1 MVMAQVECV
10 RHYGQWFAVC
20 AFKREHSFGRILV
33 KRLFALLI
41 SLLSI
46 QIVAQ
51 NAIAI
56 RAGGVVDPGKG
67 SVARNQV
74 ILVENGKIK
83 EIGATV
89 HVPDGTATIDLSR
102 EWLSPGLMDAHVHL
116 TLTEVTGGNAPFE
129 SFYLKESS
137 TYRGL
142 RGLRNA
148 QDLLRAGFTTV
159 REVGNDGDYATEDVR
174 RAIQAGMFDGPTILS
189 SGKIIAP
196 FGGQSTAIPPEQGP
210 FWRYEYI
217 DADSPE
223 EMRKAVRQNIYY
235 GVDVIKLVA
244 DNSPFHYSVEEIKA
258 AVDEAH
264 RAGRTVAV
272 HVYGGEAADNV
283 IEGGV
288 DSLEHGFFLTDDQ
301 LQKMKRK
308 GIFLVGTDTPRSQL
322 DIEGTSG
329 GIFPPPEVL
338 APKIIDRLRRAYRI
352 GVKMA
357 FGTDTVIEMPNKTR
371 ADLMLDYLAV
381 WREAGIPASEILKS
395 MTGNPAELMHIS
407 QQRGSLAPGMAADII
422 AMPSNPMEDI
432 ESLRKIDFV
441 MKDGKVIRRP

>member
-1 MVMAQVECV
+1 MKKLLLLC
-10 RHYGQWFAVC
+10 
-20 AFKREHSFGRILV
+20 
-33 KRLFALLI
+33 LLI
-41 SLLSI
+41 TAP
-46 QIVAQ
+46 VFAQ
-51 NAIAI
+51 NVIAI
-56 RAGGVVDPGKG
+56 RAGGVVDPVKG
-67 SVARNQV
+67 SVAKNQV

-83 EIGATV
+83 AIGPDVA
-89 HVPDGTATIDLSR
+89 VPAGAQTIDLPN
-102 EWLSPGLMDAHVHL
+102 EWITPGLMDAHVHL

-137 TYRGL
+137 TFRGL
-142 RGLRNA
+142 RGLKNA

-159 REVGNDGDYATEDVR
+159 REVGNDANYATEDVK

-189 SGKIIAP
+189 AGKIIAP
-196 FGGQSTAIPPEQGP
+196 FGGQSTAIPAEQGP

-217 DADSPE
+217 DADTPE

-264 RAGRTVAV
+264 HAGRAVAV
-272 HVYGGEAADNV
+272 HVFGGEAAQNV
-283 IEGGV
+283 IDGGV
-288 DSLEHGFFLTDDQ
+288 DSVEHGFFLTDRQ
-301 LQKMKRK
+301 LQQMKQK
-308 GIFLVGTDTPRSQL
+308 GIFLVGTDTPRAQL
-322 DIEGTSG
+322 DVEGTSG

-338 APKIIDRLRRAYRI
+338 APTIIDRLRRAYRI

-357 FGTDTVIEMPNKTR
+357 FGTDTVIEIPNKTR

-381 WREAGIPASEILKS
+381 WRAAGVPNQDILKC
-395 MTGNPAELMHIS
+395 MTINPAELLRIN
-407 QQRGSLAPGMAADII
+407 QQRGSLAPGLAADII
-422 AMPSNPMEDI
+422 AMPANPLDDI
-432 ESLRKIDFV
+432 EALRKVNFV

>member
-1 MVMAQVECV
+1 MP
-10 RHYGQWFAVC
+10 
-20 AFKREHSFGRILV
+20 V
-33 KRLFALLI
+33 KRVVALLI
-41 SLLSI
+41 LVLTVRA
-46 QIVAQ
+46 VAQ
-51 NAIAI
+51 STIAI
-56 RAGGVVDPGKG
+56 RAGGVVDPAKG

-83 EIGATV
+83 EIASNLR
-89 HVPDGTATIDLSR
+89 VPDGAVTIDLSN

-137 TYRGL
+137 AYRGL

-148 QDLLRAGFTTV
+148 QDLLRAGFTSV
-159 REVGNDGDYATEDVR
+159 REVGNDAGYATEDVR
-174 RAIQAGMFDGPTILS
+174 RAIQAGMFDGPTILTA
-189 SGKIIAP
+189 GKIIAP

-217 DADSPE
+217 DADTPDE
-223 EMRKAVRQNIYY
+223 VRKAVRQNIYY

-244 DNSPFHYSVEEIKA
+244 DNSPFHYSLEEIKA

-264 RAGRTVAV
+264 HAGRTVAV
-272 HVYGGEAADNV
+272 HVFGGEAADNV

-288 DSLEHGFFLTDDQ
+288 DSLEHGFFLTDEQ

-308 GIFLVGTDTPRSQL
+308 GIFLVGTDVPRAQL
-322 DIEGTSG
+322 DLEGTSG

-357 FGTDTVIEMPNKTR
+357 FGTDTVIEVPNKTR

-381 WREAGIPASEILKS
+381 WREAGIPAPEILKC
-395 MTGNPAELMHIS
+395 MTSNAAELMHIS
-407 QQRGSLAPGMAADII
+407 QQRGSLAPGMAADMI
-422 AMPSNPMEDI
+422 AMRSNPMEDI
-432 ESLRKIDFV
+432 EALRRINFV